1 MATGLFGARARA
13 WNVDTARGSHTLPGM
28 MNPTPGRPLYFVE
41 EVVAVED
48 FPVEPL
54 EAALRRSRLRSG
66 RAVFVAWEVGVPHR
80 HIATW
85 TAGAFQVGDGATPA
99 EREVIAAVGAEPRP
113 ASLDRGVRLI
123 TVGGSPR
130 GMAAELRG
138 GVPQ

>member
-1 MATGLFGARARA
+1 MT
-13 WNVDTARGSHTLPGM
+13 DD
-28 MNPTPGRPLYFVE
+28 LY
-41 EVVAVED
+41 
-48 FPVEPL
+48 L
-54 EAALRRSRLRSG
+54 S
-66 RAVFVAWEVGVPHR
+66 
-80 HIATW
+80 
-85 TAGAFQVGDGATPA
+85 PA